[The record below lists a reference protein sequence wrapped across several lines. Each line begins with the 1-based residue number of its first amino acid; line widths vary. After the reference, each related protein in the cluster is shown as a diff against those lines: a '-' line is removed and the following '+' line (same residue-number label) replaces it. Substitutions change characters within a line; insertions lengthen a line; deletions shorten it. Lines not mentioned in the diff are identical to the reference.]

1 MALSISSYVYP
12 NPSWIIWSSG
22 RILIY
27 LHDFCLKLIHG
38 VKLYRIRFCICDL
51 AKKTFYFAWRQTCIL
66 FQMDRRRSSV
76 AIQRNICT
84 GQQLLKVPVYGSID
98 PNNRRLFLHTVQ
110 RIYRLAKLQNQNKKE
125 HMSTQDITILNIL
138 FLDILS
144 SPYRFLSAY

>member
-1 MALSISSYVYP
+1 MIKNSAVDFFICVPKPILDHLDLWT
-12 NPSWIIWSSG
+12 N
-22 RILIY
+22 LIY

-66 FQMDRRRSSV
+66 FQMDRRRSAF

-98 PNNRRLFLHTVQ
+98 PNVKIIGVCFCIRFNEY
-110 RIYRLAKLQNQNKKE
+110 IALQNFR
-125 HMSTQDITILNIL
+125 IRIRRNI
-138 FLDILS
+138 
-144 SPYRFLSAY
+144 